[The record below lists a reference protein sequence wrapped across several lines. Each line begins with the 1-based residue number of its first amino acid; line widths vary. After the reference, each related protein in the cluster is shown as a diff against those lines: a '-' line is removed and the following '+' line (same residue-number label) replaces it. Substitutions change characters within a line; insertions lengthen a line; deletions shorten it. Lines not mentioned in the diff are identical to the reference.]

1 MMNGMDMDP
10 AQREQARKVGSAVQ
24 KGANIYAGVICIVV
38 GGCFILANSI
48 IVLSFIVMLIQTA
61 SLMAVMSSLF
71 STVMSAALLIV
82 GVFMIVRGVKILQ
95 GKINK

>member
-1 MMNGMDMDP
+1 MWS
-10 AQREQARKVGSAVQ
+10 E
-24 KGANIYAGVICIVV
+24 VV
-38 GGCFILANSI
+38 FILANSI

-82 GVFMIVRGVKILQ
+82 GIFMVVRGVKILR
-95 GKINK
+95 GK